1 MKLIVGLLFEYDGD
15 GTKVATKMFIHSI
28 HETTIQE
35 TDCNV
40 FSEAIIKSFIIIK
53 SILLI
58 IINKCNDIR

>member
-1 MKLIVGLLFEYDGD
+1 MEAVLKLQQ
-15 GTKVATKMFIHSI
+15 KMFIHSI
-28 HETTIQE
+28 HESTIQE